1 MTTSNTDEK
10 LITKKDLL
18 HSACN
23 IGALGMEYS
32 WNYPRQMH
40 LAFCLMI
47 NPMLKKIYADDP
59 EGVVPSTYS
68 VNADT
73 GSVLPS

>member
-23 IGALGMEYS
+23 IGALDVYK
-32 WNYPRQMH
+32 RQGIS
-40 LAFCLMI
+40 CLLHIILQHVM
-47 NPMLKKIYADDP
+47 KCVK
-59 EGVVPSTYS
+59 
-68 VNADT
+68 
-73 GSVLPS
+73 